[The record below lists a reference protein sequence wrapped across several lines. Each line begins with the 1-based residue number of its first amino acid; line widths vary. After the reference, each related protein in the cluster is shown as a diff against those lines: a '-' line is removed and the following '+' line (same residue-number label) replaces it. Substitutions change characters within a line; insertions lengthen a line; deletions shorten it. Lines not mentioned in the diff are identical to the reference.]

1 MRPDI
6 SKPVNAKR
14 INPKH
19 IKWMI
24 RTGLIVVLLVAALSV
39 AAAVVLPGYV
49 ENHLLPRLGK
59 SVGLNPVDMRVRRI
73 GMWGS
78 DLGPIRLTAD
88 GAPAITVA
96 AVQVDYSP
104 WGLIRGKIDG
114 LTIVGLGVP
123 IARTPE
129 GLSIAGIRVPTTAS
143 ASEDKRAALDLR
155 TLFPIPVG
163 RLAIVQS
170 HLTLEMAD
178 RRYAI
183 PFDIELQSH
192 QPDGDHLKGRA
203 DLSVSGNPV
212 TLRVSLDPK
221 AGMADFDLE
230 AVGFQ
235 LAGLAP
241 LISSPRPVQLE
252 GRVDIQGHVR
262 FGMHP
267 LDLKGLALTCRSPDI
282 RLATPQVRL
291 QPVTDEDGRPQ
302 PVVVSM
308 TGDSLSRLKW
318 RLSPFRIMGPVDV
331 AVSELSGI
339 LAHAQGRWT
348 LNGEAKTT
356 AAEQSLSDGV
366 RMPSQWDTKWRLTGY
381 RSDAQGLWEF
391 YLTSQDGGPLT
402 VETNDAKL
410 TAEQSTARI
419 SGSIKSGFLTAEST
433 LAVKGI
439 RIVSPMGTLMI
450 PEAIFDTAV
459 GLAPSDAGAPA
470 TIEIQARLPGIQA
483 DKGTT
488 TVRLP
493 ETTFKASGKAAPQDP
508 WRFDASLK
516 LSKGRIADKK
526 RRVQI
531 RDLSVDLPL
540 KWPLTEVAPPGRLSA
555 GVVEWNKQSI
565 GGVTGTLQQK
575 GQGLTMAL
583 KHGSKLFP
591 GMNVLINC
599 KMNRSGSATIDAEVP
614 PYRMAE
620 AIDLGRFHPAVSG
633 MKVTGKIEAAA
644 QIQVANGRL
653 DGDLRFKF
661 EKGRLRQPSRNL
673 LLEGIDTQ
681 IHIDDMQRMQSA
693 PQQRLRVSRVT
704 LGKLEAK
711 NLKVDFR
718 VEPPGT
724 LFFEKVQ
731 IDWCQGK
738 INAAAIRII
747 PGRDEYESILFC
759 DRLNL
764 SMVLKQ
770 LGAAE
775 AQGDGTVNGR
785 IPILWTN
792 GRLSFDNGFLYS
804 SPGQTGAI
812 RLSGTQALL
821 SGLPPDSPQHVQLD
835 IATEALKDY
844 TYEWAKL
851 SVQTEDDT
859 LLLKLQFDGKPNRL
873 LPFAY
878 DGQSGRFK
886 RVAGQGLADF
896 KGLSIDLNLR
906 SPLNDILNYKALL
919 K

>member
-1 MRPDI
+1 MRPNI
-6 SKPVNAKR
+6 PKPAKW
-14 INPKH
+14 I
-19 IKWMI
+19 I

-39 AAAVVLPGYV
+39 VAAVVLPGYV
-49 ENHLLPRLGK
+49 QNHLLPGLGK

-73 GMWGS
+73 GLWGC
-78 DLGPIRLTAD
+78 DLGPIRLTAH

-104 WGLIRGKIDG
+104 WRLMRGKIDG
-114 LTIVGLGVP
+114 LTVVGLGVH

-129 GLSIAGIRVPTTAS
+129 GISIAGIRVPATAS
-143 ASEDKRAALDLR
+143 VSEKGPAVPDLR
-155 TLFPIPVG
+155 TLFPIPVK

-170 HLTLEMAD
+170 QLIFEMAD
-178 RRYAI
+178 RRYVI

-192 QPDGDHLKGRA
+192 PPEGDRLEGWVKGRA
-203 DLSVSGNPV
+203 DLSVLGNPV
-212 TLRVSLDPK
+212 TLRASLDPK
-221 AGMADFDLE
+221 AGMADFDME
-230 AVGFQ
+230 AAGFQ
-235 LAGLAP
+235 LARLTP
-241 LISSPRPVQLE
+241 LVSSSRPVQME
-252 GRVDIQGHVR
+252 GQVDIQGRVR
-262 FGMHP
+262 FGIHP
-267 LDLKGLALTCRSPDI
+267 PNLKKLALTCRSSDI
-282 RLATPQVRL
+282 RLATPQVGL
-291 QPVTDEDGRPQ
+291 QPVADEDGRPQ
-302 PVVVSM
+302 PVAVSV

-318 RLSPFRIMGPVDV
+318 HLSPFRIRGPADV

-348 LNGEAKTT
+348 LNGEAKT
-356 AAEQSLSDGV
+356 ALAEQSLSDRV
-366 RMPSQWDTKWRLTGY
+366 RLPSPWETKWRLTGY
-381 RSDAQGLWEF
+381 RGDAQGLWEF
-391 YLTSQDGGPLT
+391 QLTSHDGGPLT
-402 VETNDAKL
+402 VETDDAKL
-410 TAEQSTARI
+410 TAKQSTAHI
-419 SGSIKSGFLTAEST
+419 SGSNKSGFPTAEGT

-439 RIVSPMGTLMI
+439 QMVSPMGNLRV
-450 PEAIFDTAV
+450 PEASFDTAV
-459 GLAPSDAGAPA
+459 GLAPSDDGRPA
-470 TIEIQARLPGIQA
+470 TIEFQAKLPGIQA
-483 DKGTT
+483 DTGTT

-493 ETTFKASGKAAPQDP
+493 ETTFKASGKAMPRDP
-508 WRFDASLK
+508 WRFDARLR
-516 LSKGRIADKK
+516 LSEGRITDKK
-526 RRVQI
+526 RRLQI
-531 RDLSVDLPL
+531 RHLSVDLPL
-540 KWPLTEVAPPGRLSA
+540 RWPLTEDAPPGRLSA
-555 GVVEWNKQSI
+555 AVVEWNKQAM
-565 GGVTGTLQQK
+565 GRVTGILRQK
-575 GQGLTMAL
+575 DQGLTAAL
-583 KHGSKLFP
+583 RHRSKLFP

-599 KMNRSGSATIDAEVP
+599 RLNRGRMNRSGAATIDVEVP
-614 PYRMAE
+614 PYRIAE
-620 AIDLGRFHPAVSG
+620 AIDLGRFHPAAAG
-633 MKVTGKIEAAA
+633 MGVTGKIEAAA

-661 EKGRLRQPSRNL
+661 EEGRLRQPSRNL
-673 LLEGIDTQ
+673 LLEGVDMQ
-681 IHIDDMQRMQSA
+681 IHIDDVQRMQSA

-711 NLKVDFR
+711 DLRVDFR

-724 LFFEKVQ
+724 LFIEKAQ

-738 INAAAIRII
+738 INAAAVRIV
-747 PGRDEYESILFC
+747 PGRDEYETILFC

-775 AQGDGTVNGR
+775 AEGDGTVNGR
-785 IPILWTN
+785 VPILWTH
-792 GRLSFDNGFLYS
+792 GRLRFDNGFLYS

-812 RLSGTQALL
+812 KLSGTQGLL